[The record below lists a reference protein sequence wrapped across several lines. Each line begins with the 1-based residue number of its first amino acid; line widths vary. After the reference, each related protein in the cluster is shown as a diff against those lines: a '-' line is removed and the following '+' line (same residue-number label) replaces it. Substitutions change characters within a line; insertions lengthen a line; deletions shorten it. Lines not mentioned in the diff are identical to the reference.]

1 MWSKLFGSFLAANIV
16 TDRFTFI
23 KIVFHTT
30 VAHHPGITK
39 ETVGEDDVGAND
51 LVGHA
56 LGDILQRQLDGFG
69 GDDDG
74 DAAFRG
80 WVDDS
85 VHGGLPKDGS
95 TNDFRVELGGAIDEG
110 SNSKCGG

>member
-39 ETVGEDDVGAND
+39 ETVGG
-51 LVGHA
+51 
-56 LGDILQRQLDGFG
+56 
-69 GDDDG
+69 
-74 DAAFRG
+74 
-80 WVDDS
+80 DDS
-85 VHGGLPKDGS
+85 VHGFHWGLPEDLHKAEVSIKTIEVAILKQDSLTACRWHRFDWLANPTVGCAGS
-95 TNDFRVELGGAIDEG
+95 SGH
-110 SNSKCGG
+110 